1 MNSFSEDAFKND
13 QKSIEILIAGH
24 MYKIDFEEG
33 LQERVIL
40 VTCGVTSE
48 IEDQVEKC

>member
-13 QKSIEILIAGH
+13 QKSIEVLIAGH

-48 IEDQVEKC
+48 VEKLIK